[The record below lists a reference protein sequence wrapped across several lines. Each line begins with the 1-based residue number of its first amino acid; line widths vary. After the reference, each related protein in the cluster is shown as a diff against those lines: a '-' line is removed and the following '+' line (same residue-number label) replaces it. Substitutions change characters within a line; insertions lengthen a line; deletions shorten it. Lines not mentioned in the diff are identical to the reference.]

1 VGAVAGFV
9 EGRTLGVA
17 SAGLGVETAPAAAER
32 RTAVPAGLVEGAT
45 GEPVAEQR
53 DSAMTTSRVAAPGEV
68 GSSSRCIARTTMP
81 DPPGASSGSCSL
93 STIWAIAGTSTTV
106 LGGAGVTGTAVPPS
120 LSAPRCTDPELATG
134 FASQVL
140 ERSAATRMPAT
151 ERPCT
156 SARLLACGASAA
168 IVPPASASSRAASS
182 TPDTPVTP
190 VVTWSGPKWVPGSVT
205 DPEAP
210 PGIGACRVPNRLE
223 VTETPKALPVAPA
236 GSVAALA
243 RGPHSRAAAARIA
256 KNPPVR
262 KRMLP

>member
-1 VGAVAGFV
+1 MSAPGGPPAGEIVRDSCPAAGGVAGDAGPAPGATWGPPGGVSVGAVAGFV

-93 STIWAIAGTSTTV
+93 STIWATAGTSTTV

-156 SARLLACGASAA
+156 SARCSPAA
-168 IVPPASASSRAASS
+168 LRPRSSRRPRRRAGPPPVPPTRRSRR
-182 TPDTPVTP
+182 
-190 VVTWSGPKWVPGSVT
+190 W
-205 DPEAP
+205 
-210 PGIGACRVPNRLE
+210 
-223 VTETPKALPVAPA
+223 
-236 GSVAALA
+236 
-243 RGPHSRAAAARIA
+243 
-256 KNPPVR
+256 
-262 KRMLP
+262 